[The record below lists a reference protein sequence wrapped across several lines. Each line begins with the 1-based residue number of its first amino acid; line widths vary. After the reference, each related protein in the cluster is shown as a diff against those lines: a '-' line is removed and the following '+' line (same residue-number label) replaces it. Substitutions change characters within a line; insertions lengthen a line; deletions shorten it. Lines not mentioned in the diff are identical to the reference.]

1 VVRPATAAPTVGG
14 VLLLALL
21 AFGFLVG
28 WLAQILLGLGT
39 RPDGRTLV
47 AGLLGSFVGG
57 LLASLLAGDGLALR
71 PSGLI
76 GSVVGAVV
84 VLALWTSL
92 ASAPSRG
99 GRNAR

>member
-1 VVRPATAAPTVGG
+1 VGG

-92 ASAPSRG
+92 ASAPSRR

>member
-1 VVRPATAAPTVGG
+1 MCPAPAAPTVGG

-47 AGLLGSFVGG
+47 TGLLGSFVGG

>member
-1 VVRPATAAPTVGG
+1 MVRPATAAPTVGG

>member
-1 VVRPATAAPTVGG
+1 VRPVPAAPTVGR
-14 VLLLALL
+14 VLLLAML
-21 AFGFLVG
+21 AFGFLMG

>member
-1 VVRPATAAPTVGG
+1 VRPAPAAPTVGG

-57 LLASLLAGDGLALR
+57 LLASLLAGDGLDLR